1 MNKVIIP
8 ILAQGAT
15 RQRKREAPKG
25 RRVDPEALAE
35 VRALLGD
42 APRRPDLLIEHLHLI
57 QDHYRCLSTRHL
69 AALAQE
75 LRLAQTEVYEVA
87 SFYHHFDV
95 VREGG
100 PVPATLTVRV
110 CDGIACEL
118 AGADALLERLPAIL
132 GADVRVIHAPCVG
145 RCEQAPVAVVGQKAI
160 PKATVE
166 AVQQTVAAGIVTD
179 TPEAG
184 YRD

>member
-8 ILAQGAT
+8 IIAQGAT

-57 QDHYRCLSTRHL
+57 QDRYHCLAPQLL

-75 LRLAQTEVYEVA
+75 LLLAQTEVYAVA
-87 SFYHHFDV
+87 SFYPHFDV
-95 VREGG
+95 VREG
-100 PVPATLTVRV
+100 
-110 CDGIACEL
+110 
-118 AGADALLERLPAIL
+118 ADAPA
-132 GADVRVIHAPCVG
+132 
-145 RCEQAPVAVVGQKAI
+145 
-160 PKATVE
+160 
-166 AVQQTVAAGIVTD
+166 
-179 TPEAG
+179 
-184 YRD
+184 